1 MSAAA
6 EFPRMQSDAG
16 REGIADLRLLFER
29 AGLGA
34 ARFEPSGKVIALNSA
49 LERLLGARS
58 RVGQDRS
65 LRFGNVVPPVA
76 WHEMQRLLGELFAG
90 KRESFFVDIQIAET
104 QITQTQITETKTTET
119 RTAGSGGRTV
129 RWTAWRVAG
138 AEGEA
143 DFALALAQDAGAVDA
158 AQETELAGHTATISA
173 GVQATGVAREEEVSG
188 TEQRLQRAE
197 KLEAM
202 GRLAGGV
209 AHDFN
214 NVLTGIVMYCDLMLA
229 SLDSGH
235 PVRKYAEEIRS
246 AGVQATGLVKQLMAI
261 SRPRSSDPGLISL
274 NETIGGMRSLLG
286 RLIGENIV
294 LRFQLEHGLG
304 RIKMDLAQAQQVLLN
319 LVLNARDAMPGG
331 GEITIETSHCRIQIV
346 GRSRGRASHLV
357 ASGDGA
363 AESLPCALFVVRDT
377 GSGMD
382 AETRA
387 HLFETFYTTK
397 PDGRGTGLGLATV
410 HKIVTSNGGLIHVAS
425 APGRGTRIS
434 ILLPLAQEENS
445 QTVKSQSTQSQTVR
459 SQASNQVQAKTNEG
473 ALP

>member
-6 EFPRMQSDAG
+6 EFPWMQSDAG
-16 REGIADLRLLFER
+16 QEGNADLRLLFER

-49 LERLLGARS
+49 LERLLGASS
-58 RVGQDRS
+58 RVGQYRS
-65 LRFGNVVPPVA
+65 LCFGDVVPLEA
-76 WHEMQRLLGELFAG
+76 SHEMQRLLGELFAG
-90 KRESFFVDIQIAET
+90 KRESFFVDTQIAET
-104 QITQTQITETKTTET
+104 QIAERKIGERKTGE
-119 RTAGSGGRTV
+119 RKTAGSRGRTV

-143 DFALALAQDAGAVDA
+143 DFALALAQDASAVGAAREAEIADRA
-158 AQETELAGHTATISA
+158 ATTSA
-173 GVQATGVAREEEVSG
+173 GVDATGLAREEEVSRIK
-188 TEQRLQRAE
+188 QRLQHAE

-214 NVLTGIVMYCDLMLA
+214 NVLTGVVMYCDLLLA

-246 AGVQATGLVKQLMAI
+246 AGVQATGLVQQLMAI

-274 NETIGGMRSLLG
+274 NETISGMRSLLG

-294 LRFQLEHGLG
+294 LRFQLEPGLG

-346 GRSRGRASHLV
+346 GGSSCRPSHLV
-357 ASGDGA
+357 ASGDSA
-363 AESLPCALFVVRDT
+363 AEALPCALFVVGDT

-434 ILLPLAQEENS
+434 ILLPLAPEEDS
-445 QTVKSQSTQSQTVR
+445 QNVNSQSTQ